1 MCAYQ
6 TCSCVG
12 VDCVDSIVASY
23 RVAIQ
28 IVCALEV
35 LFIFGITIAVMCM
48 TYSWHQFEQS

>member
-12 VDCVDSIVASY
+12 IDCVDSMVASY

-35 LFIFGITIAVMCM
+35 LFIIGITIAIMCLA
-48 TYSWHQFEQS
+48 YSLCQFEQS